1 MQHFSLV
8 PLARK
13 VVFRR
18 LQILVAE
25 AFRYVGDIRPGT
37 LQHRSERMTRRIGRY
52 VPNFEL
58 LPDHPHP
65 FID

>member
-8 PLARK
+8 PLARSWQGS
-13 VVFRR
+13 FPR

-37 LQHRSERMTRRIGRY
+37 LQHRSERMTRRMESNSKRKQQQIGK
-52 VPNFEL
+52 
-58 LPDHPHP
+58 DKT
-65 FID
+65 